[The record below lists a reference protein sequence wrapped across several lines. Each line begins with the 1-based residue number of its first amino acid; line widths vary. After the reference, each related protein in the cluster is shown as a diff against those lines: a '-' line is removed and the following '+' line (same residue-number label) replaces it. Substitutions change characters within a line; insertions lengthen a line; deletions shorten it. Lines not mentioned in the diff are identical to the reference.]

1 MFFFFFFFKYV
12 AQAQSP
18 PAASATGSVVSVD
31 DRGTAEAE
39 AGSVAELVATGSSA
53 SDDTVPLPLS

>member
-1 MFFFFFFFKYV
+1 M

-18 PAASATGSVVSVD
+18 LAASGAATASVVTVD

-39 AGSVAELVATGSSA
+39 AGSVAELDATGSSA
-53 SDDTVPLPLS
+53 SDDTVPLPVS

>member
-1 MFFFFFFFKYV
+1 M
-12 AQAQSP
+12 AQVQSP